1 MKKMILIL
9 LVGVLVLS
17 NLNGCMFLVADALL
31 SEEET
36 TTNESNN
43 ATTIETSVNNT
54 EENNTEET
62 KQENKNNIVMIGDC
76 FQTDDLKFTVTDIS
90 LNYTDYE
97 DEYGWYK
104 PEEGIKYIMVSF
116 KFENISDEDKYV
128 SIYDFDCYADGSLC
142 EQNFF
147 VDSGDFINTNLS
159 PNRNVSFMICFDVP
173 TECSEIELEY
183 EVNMWTDERI
193 ILKLQ

>member
-17 NLNGCMFLVADALL
+17 NLNGCMFLIADALL

-36 TTNESNN
+36 TTEEVLVDNVDITVADNSEVEPTDSEPINKI
-43 ATTIETSVNNT
+43 AEIGSVFTT
-54 EENNTEET
+54 
-62 KQENKNNIVMIGDC
+62 GD
-76 FQTDDLKFTVTDIS
+76 LNFTITDIN

-97 DEYGWYK
+97 DEYGWYT

-183 EVNMWTDERI
+183 EINMWTDERI